1 MVISCIRY
9 DKIRYDKIRYDKIR
23 YDKSAQ
29 TAFRFSF
36 VDHFSELISWN

>member
-29 TAFRFSF
+29 TTFRFSF
-36 VDHFSELISWN
+36 VDHFSELIS